1 MLLFLE
7 YIEKETDREKVL
19 LLYDCYHQ
27 PLYYLACSKMTDTV
41 AAEDMVQETYIALI
55 KHLEDIDEH
64 TYDELRL
71 YKKQKKRKP
80 NLEIADFAM
89 KNQKMQC
96 LKAWTF
102 LATILKN
109 KITDWHRSRKRVLD
123 YSVELTEEEK
133 EHPVAGYMETDY
145 IEKERTLV
153 LKEIISTIESPY
165 KEALTLRYYNEL
177 SMEAIGVILRKSTDN
192 VRQLLRRGR
201 MKVKKE
207 LEKRG
212 YCEI

>member
-1 MLLFLE
+1 M
-7 YIEKETDREKVL
+7 
-19 LLYDCYHQ
+19 
-27 PLYYLACSKMTDTV
+27 
-41 AAEDMVQETYIALI
+41 
-55 KHLEDIDEH
+55 
-64 TYDELRL
+64 
-71 YKKQKKRKP
+71 
-80 NLEIADFAM
+80 
-89 KNQKMQC
+89 
-96 LKAWTF
+96 
-102 LATILKN
+102 
-109 KITDWHRSRKRVLD
+109 LD

-177 SMEAIGVILRKSTDN
+177 SMEAIGVILGKSTDN

>member
-1 MLLFLE
+1 
-7 YIEKETDREKVL
+7 
-19 LLYDCYHQ
+19 
-27 PLYYLACSKMTDTV
+27 
-41 AAEDMVQETYIALI
+41 
-55 KHLEDIDEH
+55 
-64 TYDELRL
+64 
-71 YKKQKKRKP
+71 
-80 NLEIADFAM
+80 M

-177 SMEAIGVILRKSTDN
+177 SMEAIGVILGKSTDN